1 MKLMQLLPVT
11 ARRNSRNLDKRP
23 EEVGVIAE
31 SALKCDTVQAFI
43 AEHLLTG
50 KHHTAIQ
57 YIVIY
62 TPVRESC
69 KLVGKI

>member
-1 MKLMQLLPVT
+1 MELMELFAEIAGRF
-11 ARRNSRNLDKRP
+11 ARNFRERSQKI
-23 EEVGVIAE
+23 GIIAE
-31 SALKCDTVQAFI
+31 TALERDTVQAFI